1 VSGTSTQRDQHADD
15 AFPSEDNAK
24 NDEPSSTEEANAEA
38 ERQRRDGNPL
48 QKAIHAIDD
57 AQARTPVLSFPLAVV
72 KKFGDDDGGNLAALI
87 AYYGF
92 LSIFPLML
100 ALTTIVGFLFQND
113 AQMRESIKSSAL
125 QQFPVLGRQLQ
136 QQSLSGNWFAL
147 IVGLVGAVWAGL
159 GVLNAAQNAFN
170 AVWDVPRVDRP
181 NIIARTVK
189 GLLMLVVASAFLVL
203 SGFLSGIG
211 QATSGVSALQVV
223 SIVGSVVVN
232 FILFAVAFR
241 ILTTAEVSWR
251 DVAPGAVLAGITWTV
266 LLLIGQWFVN
276 SRIKGA
282 SNVYGTFAV
291 VIGLLAWLYLASQ
304 MTLFCAEVNVVLE
317 KRLWPRS
324 ITNPPIREADERSFA
339 RQAKEQER
347 VPPQDVE
354 VDYSD
359 GSDRATDTRTAT
371 GGAPGESTDVHR

>member
-1 VSGTSTQRDQHADD
+1 VSETSTHRGEHDDD
-15 AFPSEDNAK
+15 AFPTEDNAR
-24 NDEPSSTEEANAEA
+24 NDEPSSTEAANAEA
-38 ERQRRDGNPL
+38 ERERRDGNPL
-48 QKAIHAIDD
+48 QKAIHAVDD
-57 AQARTPVLSFPLAVV
+57 TQARTPVLSVPLAVV

-113 AQMRESIKSSAL
+113 AQLRDSIKNSAL

-147 IVGLVGAVWAGL
+147 IVGLAGAVWAGL

-181 NIIARTVK
+181 NLVARTVK

-211 QATSGVSALQVV
+211 QAASGISALQLV
-223 SIVGSVVVN
+223 SILGSVVVN
-232 FILFAVAFR
+232 FILFAAAFR

-251 DVAPGAVLAGITWTV
+251 DVAPGAVLAAIAWTV
-266 LLLIGQWFVN
+266 LLLIGQWFVD

-304 MTLFCAEVNVVLE
+304 MTLFCAEVNVVLK

-359 GSDRATDTRTAT
+359 DPQHRT
-371 GGAPGESTDVHR
+371 G

>member
-1 VSGTSTQRDQHADD
+1 VSGAPSSDRDPAEAPASQDD
-15 AFPSEDNAK
+15 ATEDR
-24 NDEPSSTEEANAEA
+24 PSSTEEANRQADE
-38 ERQRRDGNPL
+38 ERRHGNPL
-48 QKAIHAIDD
+48 QKAVHAVDD
-57 AQARTPVLSFPLAVV
+57 TQARTTVLAFPFAVV

-100 ALTTIVGFLFQND
+100 ALTTVLGFVFSSDSEL
-113 AQMRESIKSSAL
+113 RRSITDSAL
-125 QQFPVLGRQLQ
+125 QQFPVLGPQLARR
-136 QQSLSGNWFAL
+136 SLSGNWFAL
-147 IVGLVGAVWAGL
+147 IVGLAGAVWAGL

-181 NIIARTVK
+181 NVFVRTLK
-189 GLLMLVVASAFLVL
+189 GLLMLLVAAAFLVL
-203 SGFLSGIG
+203 SGFLSGVG
-211 QATSGVSALQVV
+211 QGAGGVSPQQVLA
-223 SIVGSVVVN
+223 ILGSVVVN
-232 FILFAVAFR
+232 FVLFAAAFR
-241 ILTTAEVSWR
+241 ILTTADVSWK
-251 DVAPGAVLAGITWTV
+251 DVAPGALLAAIAWTV
-266 LLLIGQWFVN
+266 LLLIGQWFVQT
-276 SRIKGA
+276 RIRGA

-304 MTLFCAEVNVVLE
+304 VTLFAAEVNVVLN

-324 ITNPPIREADERSFA
+324 MTNPPIRPADERSFA

-359 GSDRATDTRTAT
+359 ERRRT
-371 GGAPGESTDVHR
+371 V